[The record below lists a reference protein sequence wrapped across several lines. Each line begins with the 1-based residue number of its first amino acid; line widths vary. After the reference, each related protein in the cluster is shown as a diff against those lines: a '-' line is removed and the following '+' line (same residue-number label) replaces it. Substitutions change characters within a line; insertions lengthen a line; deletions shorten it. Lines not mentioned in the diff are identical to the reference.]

1 MKEIKLDP
9 KLKYDEALE
18 QLQEIVHLLER
29 KEITIDELAGKVKMA
44 KLLVDFCREKLASTE
59 EEINKIIRTDAAD
72 EEGPF

>member
-18 QLQEIVHLLER
+18 QLQEIVQLLER

-44 KLLVDFCREKLASTE
+44 KLLVDFCREKLDATE
-59 EEINKIIRTDAAD
+59 EEINKIIRPETSN
-72 EEGPF
+72 EEEPF